1 MKDKEELAPGIRIPS
16 GTPSIFLAHGGAD
29 IISPPEHSVLMYLA
43 LKRAGVPAEMHIYV
57 RGGHGSGIRD
67 RKGAPMSTWH
77 LRLQEWMADRGL
89 LRK

>member
-1 MKDKEELAPGIRIPS
+1 
-16 GTPSIFLAHGGAD
+16 
-29 IISPPEHSVLMYLA
+29 
-43 LKRAGVPAEMHIYV
+43 MHLYA

-89 LRK
+89 LRKS